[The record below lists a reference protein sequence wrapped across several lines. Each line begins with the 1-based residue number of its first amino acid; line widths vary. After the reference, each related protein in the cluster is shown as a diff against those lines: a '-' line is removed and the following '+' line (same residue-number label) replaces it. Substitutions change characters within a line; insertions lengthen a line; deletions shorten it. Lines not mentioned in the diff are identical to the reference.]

1 MINLSPIA
9 IIPARIGSRRVK
21 FKNIVNFRKKPL
33 ISWTIEAAIKSR
45 IFHKIFISTDS
56 DIIKSKLTK
65 YKKKISFLNRP
76 KKFSGSKTKSETLIK
91 YLILKNELQKK
102 YKTIFLLQAT
112 SPKRNYKHIKS
123 MWNIYKTE
131 KLKSFV
137 SVSKRK
143 NKNKIKIKKN
153 NIILFKK
160 KKMSKNLKIYQNG
173 AIYIINI
180 KNFLKIKKI
189 INKET
194 SYFKMEKIYSL
205 DVDNY
210 LDLE

>member
-1 MINLSPIA
+1 M
-9 IIPARIGSRRVK
+9 V
-21 FKNIVNFRKKPL
+21 
-33 ISWTIEAAIKSR
+33 
-45 IFHKIFISTDS
+45 
-56 DIIKSKLTK
+56 
-65 YKKKISFLNRP
+65 ISFLNRP

-153 NIILFKK
+153 NIIFYKK
-160 KKMSKNLKIYQNG
+160 KKN
-173 AIYIINI
+173 
-180 KNFLKIKKI
+180 
-189 INKET
+189 E
-194 SYFKMEKIYSL
+194 
-205 DVDNY
+205 
-210 LDLE
+210 